1 MRIRAH
7 LIHEIQMT
15 RFIGREAE
23 LKTLE
28 GMLEKNS
35 ASLIVLK
42 GRRRIGKSRLAEEF
56 AKNQKF
62 YSFTG
67 LPPTLETTAQSQREA
82 FAKQINKAF
91 NIHIEN
97 TNDWWD
103 LLWSV
108 AEHTQK
114 DKVIILFDEISWM
127 GSKDPDFLGKLKTTW
142 DNHFKKNPNLI
153 LILCGSVSSWIE
165 ENILSSI
172 GFMGRL
178 SLILTLEA
186 LPLPDCNKFW
196 DKYTSLSPYEKFKIL
211 VVTGGVPRYLEEIKP
226 HLPAEENIRQLCFE
240 KSGILFSEFD
250 QIFSDLFSSR
260 SGIYKQIVTC
270 LGDSTADRQQIA
282 EWLEIEVGGVLSSYL
297 DDLTKAGFISR
308 DFAWQIKNGKTSKLS
323 HYRLSDNYL
332 RFYLKFIEPNKRK
345 IESGVFQDRTLTS
358 LPGLSTIMGL
368 QFENLV
374 LNNRK
379 LIHKLLDIRSEDII
393 SEGPYFQRNTAR
405 QPGCQIDY
413 LIQTKFDCLYVCEIK
428 FSRHEIKKDIIKTM
442 EEKISRLK
450 RPRYFSCRP
459 ILIHVNGISE
469 ELEDSQYFAKTISF
483 DWLLNDYYRD

>member
-1 MRIRAH
+1 MN
-7 LIHEIQMT
+7 
-15 RFIGREAE
+15 RFIGRESE
-23 LKTLE
+23 LKKLKNIS
-28 GMLEKNS
+28 EKNT

-56 AKNQKF
+56 AKKQTF

-67 LPPTLETTAQSQREA
+67 LPPTPETTSQSQRDA
-82 FAKQINKAF
+82 FAKQIKKNLG
-91 NIHIEN
+91 ISPDN

-103 LLWSV
+103 LLWFV
-108 AEHTQK
+108 AEHTK
-114 DKVIILFDEISWM
+114 NGKVIILFDEISWL
-127 GSKDPDFLGKLKTTW
+127 GSKDPDFLGKLKTVW
-142 DNHFKKNPNLI
+142 DNHFKKNPKLM

-165 ENILSSI
+165 ENILSST
-172 GFMGRL
+172 GFMGRI
-178 SLILTLEA
+178 SLTLTLEE
-186 LPLPDCNKFW
+186 LPLLDCNKFW
-196 DKYTSLSPYEKFKIL
+196 GKHQALSPYEKFKL
-211 VVTGGVPRYLEEIKP
+211 LSVTGGVPRYLEEIKT

-282 EWLEIEVGGVLSSYL
+282 KWLEIDVGGVLSSYL
-297 DDLTKAGFISR
+297 DDLTKASFISR

-345 IESGVFQDRTLTS
+345 IESGIFQERTLTS
-358 LPGLSTIMGL
+358 LPGLNTIMGL

-379 LIHKLLDIRSEDII
+379 SIHKLLDIRPEDII
-393 SEGPYFQRNTAR
+393 SEGPYFQRNTLR

-428 FSRHEIKKDIIKTM
+428 FSKHEIKKDIIKAI

-469 ELEDSQYFAKTISF
+469 ELDDSQYFAKTISF
-483 DWLLNDYYRD
+483 DWLLNNYYRD